1 VAKDQHDLLAQAST
15 SPRSEREA
23 RELVED
29 LRKELRRHN
38 YRYYVLDDPE
48 ISDKKYDELF
58 ETLRELEEKWDLVS
72 PDSPTRQ
79 VGGEPREELGAVR
92 HPVQMLSLK
101 AVYDEKGVR
110 DFAET
115 CRKELGG
122 DNVEYV
128 CEPKYDGLSVELIY
142 ENGGLATAAT
152 RGDGVTGEDVTAN
165 VRTIRS
171 IPLSLLE
178 TEGEKAPS
186 RLVVRGEIYMRLDE
200 FNDLNRRR
208 EEAGERLFAN
218 PRNAAAGSVRQL
230 DPKIT
235 EQRPLHVFLYEVSLC
250 EGREFDTYWEVLET
264 MPKWGLPVNREMQ
277 KQARGVDEALEY
289 HSRLAGERDSLNY
302 EIDGVVIKV
311 NGLADREALGL
322 RQRDPRWAVA
332 YKFEPRRD
340 TTRVKDIF
348 VNVGRTGTLTPVAKL
363 EPVHIG
369 GVEVSR
375 ASLHNLSLVR
385 DKDIRI
391 GDKVVVERAGDVIP
405 YVVKSIKDERDG
417 SEKRFEMPD
426 ECPSCGGDVY
436 VSEDLKNARCANL
449 NCPAQLKERIRHF
462 ASRRALDIE
471 GLGEKRARQLVERG
485 LVSGLPDLFE
495 LTKDDLL
502 ELPGYADKSAENLLS
517 ELRDAGTTT
526 LERFLVALGVSHVG
540 EHLAQVLCR
549 NFETLDD
556 LMEAKREDLEK
567 INEIGPEVARSITS
581 FFEEERNVEAIKK
594 MRALGLELENDLY
607 APGGAKAPLEG
618 LTFVFTGSLESMTR
632 DEAKVLVERN
642 GARAASSVSG
652 NTDYVVAGPGAGS
665 KRAKAEELGVTIM
678 DEDEF
683 RNFLDERGL

>member
-1 VAKDQHDLLAQAST
+1 
-15 SPRSEREA
+15 
-23 RELVED
+23 
-29 LRKELRRHN
+29 
-38 YRYYVLDDPE
+38 
-48 ISDKKYDELF
+48 
-58 ETLRELEEKWDLVS
+58 
-72 PDSPTRQ
+72 
-79 VGGEPREELGAVR
+79 
-92 HPVQMLSLK
+92 
-101 AVYDEKGVR
+101 
-110 DFAET
+110 
-115 CRKELGG
+115 
-122 DNVEYV
+122 
-128 CEPKYDGLSVELIY
+128 
-142 ENGGLATAAT
+142 
-152 RGDGVTGEDVTAN
+152 
-165 VRTIRS
+165 
-171 IPLSLLE
+171 
-178 TEGEKAPS
+178 
-186 RLVVRGEIYMRLDE
+186 
-200 FNDLNRRR
+200 
-208 EEAGERLFAN
+208 
-218 PRNAAAGSVRQL
+218 
-230 DPKIT
+230 
-235 EQRPLHVFLYEVSLC
+235 
-250 EGREFDTYWEVLET
+250 
-264 MPKWGLPVNREMQ
+264 
-277 KQARGVDEALEY
+277 
-289 HSRLAGERDSLNY
+289 
-302 EIDGVVIKV
+302 
-311 NGLADREALGL
+311 
-322 RQRDPRWAVA
+322 
-332 YKFEPRRD
+332 
-340 TTRVKDIF
+340 
-348 VNVGRTGTLTPVAKL
+348 
-363 EPVHIG
+363 
-369 GVEVSR
+369 
-375 ASLHNLSLVR
+375 
-385 DKDIRI
+385 
-391 GDKVVVERAGDVIP
+391 
-405 YVVKSIKDERDG
+405 
-417 SEKRFEMPD
+417 
-426 ECPSCGGDVY
+426 VY